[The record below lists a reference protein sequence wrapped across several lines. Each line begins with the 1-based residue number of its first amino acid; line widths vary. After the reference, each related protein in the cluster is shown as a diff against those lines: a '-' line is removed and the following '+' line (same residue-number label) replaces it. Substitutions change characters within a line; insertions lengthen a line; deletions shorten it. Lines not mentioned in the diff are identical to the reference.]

1 MVDKDGSLVRFRLVF
16 DDRSLLN
23 KSQRCQ
29 GLRRCWFRL
38 KPGLATIDDLAYH
51 LRERFGLRHRIVL
64 SVDDFVLPAFE
75 STCIIT
81 NKDIIKVHKKKIEQ
95 SDVSKP
101 YGRQCLVQDSQIAI
115 PHDLAIGNEL
125 LVDRKPTE
133 NSVGNVSYYKEILV
147 SCRDK
152 TVHVGPANEFVA
164 AKHDR
169 EHSNNLPIAKSQSKE
184 SRPGCVVEP
193 NVVSGAMKQPLP
205 SDAVSRKSAKRRR
218 WKKDKTLCGR
228 NNIDPHVRCTG
239 LPATIDSFPIE
250 KLVAI
255 CSADSKT
262 ALKHHAFFKNLPLL
276 TRFPVVNFCSLAY
289 VRLLKAYDSNEAA
302 YQEEPARE
310 DCWEEAVAKGNWT
323 ELNKSSQEKSCGW
336 TQWDPKKSS
345 RKTSWSCKEDSRSFP
360 AGGNDGWIDCT
371 QNTNKSDWTSSSKT
385 QMNSKW

>member
-1 MVDKDGSLVRFRLVF
+1 MVVKHGSLVRFRLVF

-51 LRERFGLRHRIVL
+51 LRESFGLRHRIVL

-81 NKDIIKVHKKKIEQ
+81 NKDIIKVNKKKIEQ

-101 YGRQCLVQDSQIAI
+101 YGRPCLVQDSQIAI
-115 PHDLAIGNEL
+115 PHNLAIGNEL

-133 NSVGNVSYYKEILV
+133 NSVGNESYYKEILV

-193 NVVSGAMKQPLP
+193 NVVSGAMK
-205 SDAVSRKSAKRRR
+205 
-218 WKKDKTLCGR
+218 
-228 NNIDPHVRCTG
+228 
-239 LPATIDSFPIE
+239 
-250 KLVAI
+250 
-255 CSADSKT
+255 
-262 ALKHHAFFKNLPLL
+262 
-276 TRFPVVNFCSLAY
+276 
-289 VRLLKAYDSNEAA
+289 
-302 YQEEPARE
+302 
-310 DCWEEAVAKGNWT
+310 
-323 ELNKSSQEKSCGW
+323 
-336 TQWDPKKSS
+336 
-345 RKTSWSCKEDSRSFP
+345 
-360 AGGNDGWIDCT
+360 
-371 QNTNKSDWTSSSKT
+371 
-385 QMNSKW
+385 